1 MSEQRPFRFGVQGR
15 STGPRDAWVEMVQQA
30 ESLGYATYLNMDHF
44 VRGFDPIAGT
54 MAAAMLTT
62 RLRVGAFVFDNDFR
76 HPAVL
81 AKAVATIDVLSGG
94 RFELGIGAGWLKE
107 EYDQTGI
114 PFEPAGVRIARMTE
128 AVRLLKAIFSREH
141 PVSFQGE
148 HYQVTDLICPPHP
161 VQKPHPPIMIGG
173 GSPKVLGIAG
183 READIIG
190 ITTRATPGGVKD
202 PADLT
207 PEATEQKIAWVRDA
221 AGDRFG
227 EIELNCTT
235 SDVHITDDPD
245 PIAEKLAAQYGVT
258 PQQVIASPHVLIG
271 SVDEIVDRLLERRER
286 FGFSYVV
293 VTEPN
298 MRAFAPVV
306 ERLAGQ

>member
-1 MSEQRPFRFGVQGR
+1 MAAQRPFRFGVQGR
-15 STGPRDAWVEMVQQA
+15 STGPRDTWIAMVREA

-54 MAAAMLTT
+54 MAAAMVTST
-62 RLRVGAFVFDNDFR
+62 LRVGTFVFDNDFR

-114 PFEPAGVRIARMTE
+114 PFEPAGVRIEKMTE
-128 AVRLLKAIFSREH
+128 AVHLLKAIFSREH

-148 HYQVTDLICPPHP
+148 HYQVTDLLCPPHP
-161 VQKPHPPIMIGG
+161 VQRPHPPIMIGG
-173 GSPKVLGIAG
+173 GSRKVLSIAG
-183 READIIG
+183 READIVG
-190 ITTRATPGGVKD
+190 ITTRATPDGVKD
-202 PADLT
+202 PVDLT
-207 PEATEQKIAWVRDA
+207 PEATERKIGWVRDA
-221 AGDRFG
+221 AGDRFS

-235 SDVHITDDPD
+235 SDVHVTDDPG
-245 PIAEKLAAQYGVT
+245 PIADELAAKYGVT
-258 PQQVIASPHVLIG
+258 PRQVIDSPHVLLG
-271 SVDEIVDRLLERRER
+271 SVDEIVERLQARRER

-298 MRAFAPVV
+298 LRAFAPVV